1 MRRILP
7 LGALVGVMA
16 TGAAASAQQDL
27 AALTAAAHRGDGRAE
42 FSLGMKYHG
51 GEGLPQD
58 YGKAFCWVHRSAEH
72 GNIMGW
78 ISLGM
83 SYRMG
88 QGVARDDIESY
99 KWFYL
104 ADRQYPPGAP
114 EEFRRDAQ
122 EDLASVA
129 KSMSADQIAA
139 AKQRADDWLAAAL
152 ARGGSAIGPD
162 PVDAPDCDR
171 P

>member
-1 MRRILP
+1 MRRILA
-7 LGALVGVMA
+7 LGALVGVMF
-16 TGAAASAQQDL
+16 TGAAAWAQQDL
-27 AALTAAAHRGDGRAE
+27 AALKAAAHRGDGRAE
-42 FSLGMKYHG
+42 FNLGMKYRS

-58 YGKAFCWVHRSAEH
+58 YDKSFCWIHRSAEH

-104 ADRQYPPGAP
+104 ANRQYPAGAP
-114 EEFRRDAQ
+114 EEFRRYAQ
-122 EDLASVA
+122 EYLASVA
-129 KSMSADQIAA
+129 RSMSADQIAA
-139 AKQRADDWLAAAL
+139 AKTRADDWLAAAM
-152 ARGGSAIGPD
+152 ARGGSATGP
-162 PVDAPDCDR
+162 ASAGSADCDK